1 MKKFLFKT
9 FLGFALIFIMFF
21 GITMCLEYKNKD
33 KINSEVNVQVQVVD
47 GKIQIPEIPDK
58 VEANYEFS
66 KSYFY
71 LGYIIVIIIPL
82 LFKAYGGVEVVKNK
96 KFKHKWVEGF
106 VLSLL
111 FLIFSWV
118 LTFPRSFFSSFYRAR
133 LVGLRKESFYIY
145 ITGNIID
152 NSIDILTS
160 LPILIIFY
168 LIYLRFNK
176 WYLIVGIITMGLYV
190 GGNYL
195 YPYLDEIQNN
205 LVPMEE
211 GEIKEKV
218 LELAENVGIK
228 DLQVMVI
235 PKSEETNS
243 INAYM
248 TGMGKS
254 RRIVFWDTTLKQLN
268 EQEIISVAAHEMG
281 HYKLKHIQ
289 KSMVLSILISLMA
302 LILLNAIMEK
312 HKGKN
317 YRNIDNLS
325 KLIFIFNLITLFST
339 PIEQGYSRKIEI
351 EADKFAIEKTGDYY
365 TNGAL
370 EIKFIESNLSPVDV
384 DKLYK
389 YFAYSHPTTKERI
402 ELSNSYAH

>member
-133 LVGLRKESFYIY
+133 LVGLSNESFYNY

-268 EQEIISVAAHEMG
+268 KQEIISVAAHEMG